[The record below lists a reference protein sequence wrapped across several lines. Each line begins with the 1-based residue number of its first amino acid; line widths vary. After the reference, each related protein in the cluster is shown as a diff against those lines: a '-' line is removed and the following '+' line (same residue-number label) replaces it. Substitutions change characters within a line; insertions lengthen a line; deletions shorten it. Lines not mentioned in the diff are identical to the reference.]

1 MKPAAEAS
9 FLRPDGEATLLSVRL
24 TPRGGRDAIEGVEM
38 LADGRAVLTAR
49 VRAVPEDGR
58 ANAALEKLLADE
70 LGYSARAIRIV
81 AGATSRLKTIR
92 IDGAYQEVRERL
104 ARQGVVLQG

>member
-1 MKPAAEAS
+1 MNPAAGAG
-9 FLRPDGEATLLSVRL
+9 FFRADGEGTLVFLRL
-24 TPRGGRDAIEGVEM
+24 TPRGGRDALEGVET

-58 ANAALEKLLADE
+58 ANAAIEKLLAQK
-70 LGYSARAIRIV
+70 LGLPARAIRVV

-92 IDGAYQEVRERL
+92 IDEAYQDVGEKL
-104 ARQGVVLQG
+104 ARLGVVPQD

>member
-1 MKPAAEAS
+1 MKHAAEAG
-9 FLRPDGEATLLSVRL
+9 FLRPDGEATLLSLRL
-24 TPRGGRDAIEGVEM
+24 TPRGGRDAIEGIET
-38 LADGRAVLTAR
+38 LSDGRAVLTAR

-58 ANAALEKLLADE
+58 ANAALEKLLAGE
-70 LGYSARAIRIV
+70 LGYPARAIRVV

-104 ARQGVVLQG
+104 ARRGVVLQG

>member
-1 MKPAAEAS
+1 
-9 FLRPDGEATLLSVRL
+9 
-24 TPRGGRDAIEGVEM
+24 M

-70 LGYSARAIRIV
+70 LGYSAARFASWRV
-81 AGATSRLKTIR
+81 RPSRLKTIR

-104 ARQGVVLQG
+104 ARRGVVLQG